1 MTEKQFTVSNSL
13 GIHARPAA
21 MIVQTAAKYR
31 SAITLEKDG
40 ATADAKS
47 IMSVMMLAAGN
58 NSRVVI
64 RASGDDE
71 NDAIEALS
79 KIFEIRFNEQ

>member
-21 MIVQTAAKYR
+21 MIVQTAAKYQ

-40 ATADAKS
+40 TTADAKS

-79 KIFEIRFNEQ
+79 KIFESRFNEE